1 MSGPGDREAWSLSS
15 RETDN
20 YVYGY
25 FSSVMEDK
33 HTALIKLFKLYDRG
47 INIQLGEKKALK
59 FMIEGNRICGSLG
72 EALNV
77 VWHFAKFSNQGQ
89 LPQSPPVIKIK
100 RF

>member
-33 HTALIKLFKLYDRG
+33 HTAIIKLFKLYDRG
-47 INIQLGEKKALK
+47 INIQLGEKKL
-59 FMIEGNRICGSLG
+59 
-72 EALNV
+72 
-77 VWHFAKFSNQGQ
+77 
-89 LPQSPPVIKIK
+89 
-100 RF
+100 

>member
-47 INIQLGEKKALK
+47 INIQLGEKKSFKVYDRGKQNLW
-59 FMIEGNRICGSLG
+59 EPRGS
-72 EALNV
+72 
-77 VWHFAKFSNQGQ
+77 
-89 LPQSPPVIKIK
+89 P
-100 RF
+100 